1 MIEET
6 AELQLPKHLE
16 VRLETRLANVEGR
29 GEVTIR
35 DLLKSALHMRP
46 DRILV
51 GEVRGEEA
59 LDMLQALNTGHDGSM
74 TTLHANTSRDVLDRI
89 ATMVLMSRVELS
101 PVALERQMRAAIDL
115 IVHLERFG
123 DGSRKVV
130 QVSEVRKDPSDGPLS
145 DLFVFTRHGPDE
157 PGLLL
162 PTGARPAF
170 LERLKLRGVE
180 IPDHLFVASP

>member
-1 MIEET
+1 MRLGTLSPQAAQFLQLCVRGRLNFVVSGPASSGKTTLMNALAWTIPAEERAVVIEET

-51 GEVRGEEA
+51 GEVRGKEA

-74 TTLHANTSRDVLDRI
+74 TTLHANTAYDVLDRI
-89 ATMVLMSRVELS
+89 ATMVLMSRV
-101 PVALERQMRAAIDL
+101 
-115 IVHLERFG
+115 
-123 DGSRKVV
+123 
-130 QVSEVRKDPSDGPLS
+130 
-145 DLFVFTRHGPDE
+145 
-157 PGLLL
+157 
-162 PTGARPAF
+162 
-170 LERLKLRGVE
+170 
-180 IPDHLFVASP
+180 